1 MSLQEKLSKLSQNL
15 QETKAEESKKS
26 QEKELEPI
34 RLRIKELENQKS
46 QIELVKGSLE
56 LKSNEKTGKGMKEF
70 SIETESNIKKETTQ
84 LDALIE
90 KNKET
95 LQTIGVENRDQIT
108 ANPDFAEDP
117 EIVSYKKSKEQG
129 EDLKMADFA
138 LKERLSTLGIN
149 IDTENFSYD
158 SAEKALAEKLQSLD
172 GELLQEKLKT
182 PEGKEEAIEAIA
194 KDLENTLTQTSFS
207 KDEKTG
213 AEVLSLNRDKGK
225 IIVQG
230 EKIKFENWDRIDLI
244 PKEIDVL
251 EKTYGSD
258 VVKEAL
264 KKAYENKTELAF
276 NDFDKNSKNIDKE
289 LKEDLERASPEK
301 GVEANKAVREFQ
313 DLAKTFKNT
322 LKEKAE
328 ELKSKGVDFNPNYI
342 QNYGGDYEKYATL
355 GDYDQ
360 DNQLIEEVMRN
371 SQTYPPKLNFDA
383 LKEYTEKRI
392 GHIKELTE
400 DIKKLETEEDVNMF
414 TSGDKDGN
422 RYEPRRESGIG
433 RAHKNILYTKFEG
446 VKRPGYYENEQSW
459 NQTKVKGLM
468 QFKSYDEAS
477 TYFNEKDLD
486 RKNLKERIVE
496 TIATGI
502 ETYMKGKELRK
513 EIETQKFGRDIGSI
527 ENEVSRLEKNKKEAL
542 NLMTELIKIENQLP
556 NEDVIL
562 SGNEIKVPSIGEE
575 LEQLKKDKETEEQ
588 NLKNLKQK
596 ISNHESN
603 KPKSYLGVE
612 FGIEK
617 WKTSLTDLKQ
627 EQKTL
632 EDKIKKND
640 EDYSALSKNYSFRIP
655 APEYSDIE
663 TIVEE
668 QYLQANSKEIFFNLK
683 NQLTEVI
690 NQKAPE
696 SVLRLDKEYKDL
708 KKSLS

>member
-1 MSLQEKLSKLSQNL
+1 M
-15 QETKAEESKKS
+15 
-26 QEKELEPI
+26 
-34 RLRIKELENQKS
+34 
-46 QIELVKGSLE
+46 
-56 LKSNEKTGKGMKEF
+56 
-70 SIETESNIKKETTQ
+70 
-84 LDALIE
+84 
-90 KNKET
+90 
-95 LQTIGVENRDQIT
+95 
-108 ANPDFAEDP
+108 
-117 EIVSYKKSKEQG
+117 
-129 EDLKMADFA
+129 
-138 LKERLSTLGIN
+138 
-149 IDTENFSYD
+149 
-158 SAEKALAEKLQSLD
+158 
-172 GELLQEKLKT
+172 
-182 PEGKEEAIEAIA
+182 
-194 KDLENTLTQTSFS
+194 
-207 KDEKTG
+207 
-213 AEVLSLNRDKGK
+213 
-225 IIVQG
+225 
-230 EKIKFENWDRIDLI
+230 
-244 PKEIDVL
+244 

-264 KKAYENKTELAF
+264 KKAYENKTESAF
-276 NDFDKNSKNIDKE
+276 KDFDKNSKNIDKE

-542 NLMTELIKIENQLP
+542 NLMTELIKIETQLP

-562 SGNEIKVPSIGEE
+562 SGNQIKVPSIGEE
-575 LEQLKKDKETEEQ
+575 LDQLKKDKETEEQ
-588 NLKNLKQK
+588 NLNNLKQK